1 LFLDVGLV
9 LNLLEIWITI
19 ELYAQGVFLQ
29 ILQEIVRAWVDSVEI
44 SKVEFG
50 VTILARDS
58 L

>member
-1 LFLDVGLV
+1 LFLGVWLV
-9 LNLLEIWITI
+9 LNLLEIRITK

-29 ILQEIVRAWVDSVEI
+29 ILQEIVSAWVNSVEI

-50 VTILARDS
+50 VAILARDG

>member
-1 LFLDVGLV
+1 LLLGVWLV
-9 LNLLEIWITI
+9 LNLLEIGITK

-29 ILQEIVRAWVDSVEI
+29 ILQEIVCAWIDCVEI

-50 VTILARDS
+50 VAILARDG

>member
-1 LFLDVGLV
+1 LLLEIGLV
-9 LNLLEIWITI
+9 LNLLKIGITK

-29 ILQEIVRAWVDSVEI
+29 ILQEIVSAWVDSVEI

-50 VTILARDS
+50 VTILARDG